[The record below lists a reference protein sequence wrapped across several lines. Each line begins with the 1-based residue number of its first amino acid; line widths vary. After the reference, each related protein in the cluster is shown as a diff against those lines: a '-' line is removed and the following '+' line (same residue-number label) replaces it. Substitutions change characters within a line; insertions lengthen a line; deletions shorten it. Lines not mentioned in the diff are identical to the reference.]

1 MNAKRFGMAGKL
13 LFPIPDRG
21 LSDRIHRIK
30 ARTLLIWGEHD
41 KLIPP
46 VYGPAFQQKIAGAR
60 LETIKGAGHMV
71 NYEKP
76 DAVIAALAR
85 LN

>member
-1 MNAKRFGMAGKL
+1 MTFLG
-13 LFPIPDRG
+13 LFMSG
-21 LSDRIHRIK
+21 LSFSPWIVADVRLEQAGYIQ
-30 ARTLLIWGEHD
+30 
-41 KLIPP
+41 P
-46 VYGPAFQQKIAGAR
+46 VYGPAFQAKIAGAR

-76 DAVIAALAR
+76 EAVIAALKG